1 MYIHILSLSMTC
13 MEVFEYNMYVCLID
27 YRHTTYCTTY
37 YILHTTVCRLQ
48 TYYIHTTYILHC
60 SI

>member
-37 YILHTTVCRLQ
+37 YSL
-48 TYYIHTTYILHC
+48 
-60 SI
+60 

>member
-37 YILHTTVCRLQ
+37 YILHTT
-48 TYYIHTTYILHC
+48 YYSL
-60 SI
+60 